1 MKLLVIGGTQFS
13 GRALTGMALERGDEV
28 TIFHRGSGTD
38 DVHPDAEH
46 VHGDRDEGVDALKG
60 RTFDAVVD
68 TCGYVPRAVRA
79 STALLADS
87 AWYGY
92 ISSISAHL
100 EGLPPGATEDSPTHQ
115 PPWPDSEE
123 ITWDSYGPLKAACEE
138 VVREGFGDRGA
149 VIRPGY
155 IVGPFDPTDR
165 FTSWLRRASEG
176 GTMLAPGPADEPIQF
191 VDARD
196 LAAFAL
202 HLADTRTGGTFNVVH
217 PAGTTTIGEVLEA
230 GKAASGADTLIEWV
244 DADWLIGQLGD
255 DRHTQLPLW
264 EPEDAGAHR
273 YDSRAA
279 VAAGLETR
287 PVADIVR
294 DTLAWDEE
302 RRRDPDAVN
311 ACGLPADRERELLEA
326 WRSRQN

>member
-1 MKLLVIGGTQFS
+1 M
-13 GRALTGMALERGDEV
+13 
-28 TIFHRGSGTD
+28 
-38 DVHPDAEH
+38 
-46 VHGDRDEGVDALKG
+46 HGDRDEGVDPLKG

-68 TCGYVPRAVRA
+68 TCAYVPRAVRA
-79 STALLADS
+79 STELLADS

-123 ITWDSYGPLKAACEE
+123 VTWESYGPLKAACEE
-138 VVREGFGDRGA
+138 VVRDVFGDRGA

-176 GTMLAPGPADEPIQF
+176 GVMLAPGPADEPIQF

-196 LAAFAL
+196 LAAFVL

-217 PAGTTTIGEVLEA
+217 PAGTTTTGEVLEA
-230 GKAASGADTLIEWV
+230 AKSASGADTQIEWV
-244 DADWLIGQLGD
+244 DADGSSASSATTGTPSS
-255 DRHTQLPLW
+255 RSGNPRMPAHTATTRGPRCLP
-264 EPEDAGAHR
+264 
-273 YDSRAA
+273 DSRHGRSPIPCATPWPGTNNAGGTRTPRTRA
-279 VAAGLETR
+279 VSG
-287 PVADIVR
+287 
-294 DTLAWDEE
+294 
-302 RRRDPDAVN
+302 
-311 ACGLPADRERELLEA
+311 G
-326 WRSRQN
+326 S